1 VRARRTIRAGAAT
14 LAVLLAAVVAAAAG
28 GPPGGTPRAEAAP
41 LFQVGRAHGAEHL
54 PALDGSRP
62 IFVLVLGSDA
72 RPGETIA
79 RARADS
85 IHLIGINPRRGAASV
100 LGFPRDSWVPIP
112 GFGSGKINSAM
123 VYGGP
128 ELMVRTVEALTGI
141 KIDYYLLTSFG
152 GLRSMVD
159 AVGGI
164 TVDVP
169 YAMSD
174 HFSGANFR
182 PGRQR
187 LSGKEALALSRNR
200 KDTPNGD
207 FSRSHNQGLLILS
220 ALGQFRREFRE
231 DPARVL
237 VWIGGGL
244 RNLRTDVP
252 ISELL
257 DLAFT
262 VSKIPVGKV
271 HNRVVPGG
279 TGFVGSSSVVFLSG
293 SAGAIYSKLR
303 GDGLL

>member
-1 VRARRTIRAGAAT
+1 MRARRLIRP
-14 LAVLLAAVVAAAAG
+14 AAG
-28 GPPGGTPRAEAAP
+28 GIAALFVALVVATVGGAPGGPDRAEAAP

-54 PALDGSRP
+54 PALDGSKP

-72 RPGETIA
+72 RPGQAIA

-85 IHLIGINPRRGAASV
+85 IHLIGINPRREAASV
-100 LGFPRDSWVPIP
+100 LGFPRDAWVSIP

-128 ELMVRTVEALTGI
+128 ELMVRTVEAITGI
-141 KIDYYLLTSFG
+141 RIDYYLLTSFG
-152 GLRSMVD
+152 GLRQMVD

-169 YAMSD
+169 YAMND

-182 PGRQR
+182 AGRQR
-187 LSGKEALALSRNR
+187 LSGPEALAFSRNR

-207 FSRSHNQGLLILS
+207 FSRSQNQGRLILA
-220 ALGQFRREFRE
+220 ALGQFRREFRK

-244 RNLRTDVP
+244 RNLRTDLP

-262 VSKIPVGKV
+262 VSRIPVGKV
-271 HNRVVPGG
+271 TNRVVPGG
-279 TGFVGSSSVVFLSG
+279 TGFAGSSSVVFLSG
-293 SAGAIYSKLR
+293 SAGAMYANLR